1 MDLYIVFFLFMA
13 SMIIT
18 IIKGFS
24 MIPALF
30 LGLIGFFVVAMR
42 RGFSFRELVKMC
54 IDSNKNSLVVI
65 QVMLTIG
72 FITAAWRVSGTI
84 SIFVYYGIKIIT
96 PSLFL
101 VITFILCCLLSYALG
116 TSFGVAGTVGVIFMT
131 LAKSGNVDPIVA
143 GGVIMSGVY
152 FGDRCSPVSS
162 SANMVAGI
170 TGTEIYDNVKLMM
183 KTGLIPL
190 LITLIVYVVLS
201 FQNPIS
207 SVDENLVR
215 AFEEEF
221 SLSLWAFVPAIF
233 MLVLPLF
240 KVKVIRS
247 MTVSIL
253 SGIAVAR
260 LVQGVPLTE
269 VIRICIFGYRA
280 NGEGL
285 AVILNGGGLV
295 SMLQIVGILLLSSS
309 YSGIFSGTQMLKQIQ
324 DLLNRGCT
332 KFGKFSVMIMT
343 SIVMTSIFCNQTIAT
358 LMTCDLM
365 KKPYFDLGADKT
377 ELMIDLENSVILIG
391 CLVPWSIG
399 CTVPLSFLGVSI
411 AAMPYAIYMYLVPIL
426 YFFMKKRWY
435 PERAQ
440 ANRS

>member
-1 MDLYIVFFLFMA
+1 MDLYLVFFVFMT
-13 SMIIT
+13 SMVMT

-30 LGLIGFFVVAMR
+30 LGLVGFILVAMR
-42 RGFSFRELVKMC
+42 RGFSFSELVKMC
-54 IDSNKNSLVVI
+54 VDSNKNSLVVI
-65 QVMLTIG
+65 KVMLTIG
-72 FITAAWRVSGTI
+72 FITAVWRVSGTI

-101 VITFILCCLLSYALG
+101 LITFVLCCLLSYALG

-131 LAKSGNVDPIVA
+131 LARSGNVDPLIA

-170 TGTEIYDNVKLMM
+170 TDTEIYDNVKLMM
-183 KTGLIPL
+183 KTGLPAL
-190 LITLIVYVVLS
+190 LITLAIYTLIS

-207 SVDENLVR
+207 SVDEELVR
-215 AFEEEF
+215 AFEREF

-247 MTVSIL
+247 MMISIV
-253 SGIAVAR
+253 SGIAVAC
-260 LVQGVPLTE
+260 LVQKVALYE
-269 VIRICIFGYRA
+269 VIKICIFGYRA
-280 NGEGL
+280 SGSGL
-285 AVILNGGGLV
+285 ASILNGGGLV
-295 SMLQIVGILLLSSS
+295 SMLQIVGILLISSS

-324 DLLNRGCT
+324 DNLNKACT
-332 KFGKFSVMIMT
+332 RMGRFGVMVIT
-343 SIVMTSIFCNQTIAT
+343 SILMTSIFCNQTIAT

-365 KKPYFDLGADKT
+365 KKPYFDLGADKQ

-391 CLVPWSIG
+391 CIIPWSIG

-411 AAMPYAIYMYLVPIL
+411 SAMPYAIYMYLVPL
-426 YFFMKKRWY
+426 TYFFLKAQYSKRIFRE
-435 PERAQ
+435 ER
-440 ANRS
+440 